1 MKILYGITRTELG
14 GAQLHLLTLLQT
26 AQSRGEVE
34 LMYGVD
40 DIKSGTDDLIAIAK
54 NMGIP
59 MHPVPS
65 LVAPLSPRRDLQAI
79 KEMTQIIRKVNPDL
93 VHLHSSKAGLL
104 GRLASRL
111 VGKPVIFT
119 AHGWAFTEG
128 VSWSRKLLAVAMERL
143 AAPLSSRIISVSE
156 YDAALARKWKVG
168 RPHQVLAI
176 HNGVSSDAPLQ
187 SSADTEGR
195 KVRVLMAARF
205 AAQKAQDAL
214 IRAVAEV
221 PEVEAW
227 LVGDGPNL
235 VAMQHLVVQQG
246 LQDRVLFLGR
256 RSDVPE
262 LMAQADIFAL
272 ISNYEGF
279 PISTLEA
286 MRAGLPTI
294 VSDVGGA
301 GEAVLHGITGYV
313 VGREDHPGLVKVL
326 RQLATDPV
334 RRKLMGEA
342 SRARFLS
349 RYTSDV
355 MVQEVWKVYHSV
367 LLENQS
373 RRKSSKVSQ

>member
-14 GAQLHLLTLLQT
+14 GAQLHLLTLLRA

-34 LMYGVD
+34 LMYGTD
-40 DIKSGTDDLIAIAK
+40 DVGAGTDSLVAMVKA
-54 NMGIP
+54 MGIP
-59 MHPVPS
+59 VHPVPS
-65 LVAPLSPRRDLQAI
+65 LVAPLSPTKDFQAL
-79 KEMTQIIRKVNPDL
+79 KEMTQVIRKVNPDL

-111 VGKPVIFT
+111 VGKPVVFT
-119 AHGWAFTEG
+119 AHGWAFTDG
-128 VSWSRKLLAVAMERL
+128 VSWSRKLLAVVLERL
-143 AAPLSSRIISVSE
+143 AAPLSSRIISVSA

-168 RPHQVLAI
+168 SARQVLTLP
-176 HNGVSSDAPLQ
+176 NGVPSDAPVQ
-187 SSADTEGR
+187 NSAGTEDR
-195 KVRVLMAARF
+195 RVRVLMAARF
-205 AAQKAQDAL
+205 AVPKAQDAL

-221 PEVEAW
+221 PELDAW

-235 VAMQHLVVQQG
+235 VAMQQLAVQQG
-246 LQDRVLFLGR
+246 LQDRVFFLGR

-272 ISNYEGF
+272 ISDYEGF

-313 VGREDHPGLVKVL
+313 VGREDHPSLVKIL

-355 MVQEVWKVYHSV
+355 MIQEVWKVYHSV

-373 RRKSSKVSQ
+373 PRKSSKVSQ